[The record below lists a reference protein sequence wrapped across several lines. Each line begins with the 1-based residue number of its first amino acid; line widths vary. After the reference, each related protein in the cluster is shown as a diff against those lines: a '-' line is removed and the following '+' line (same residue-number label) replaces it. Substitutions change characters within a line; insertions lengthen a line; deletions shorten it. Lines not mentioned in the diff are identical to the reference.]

1 MFMVHFDSLNYKF
14 MYVLTYVIYLAVKH
28 TCVFNSRDSLNIKL
42 MCVLHRRVSL
52 VLNRMYVSVSMSLWN
67 IKTYVRFPFQETLW
81 VKTHICLSSVESR
94 RYKNIYTI

>member
-1 MFMVHFDSLNYKF
+1 MVHFDSLNYKL
-14 MYVLTYVIYLAVKH
+14 MYVLTYVIHLVVKH

-52 VLNRMYVSVSMSLWN
+52 VLNRMCVSVSMSLWN
-67 IKTYVRFPFQETLW
+67 IKTYVRFLFKETLW
-81 VKTHICLSSVESR
+81 IKTHVCLSTVEPR

>member
-1 MFMVHFDSLNYKF
+1 MVHFDSLNYKL

-42 MCVLHRRVSL
+42 MCVLRRRVSL
-52 VLNRMYVSVSMSLWN
+52 VLNSMYVSVSMSLWN
-67 IKTYVRFPFQETLW
+67 IKTYVCFPFQETLW
-81 VKTHICLSSVESR
+81 VKTHVCLSSVEPR

>member
-1 MFMVHFDSLNYKF
+1 MVHFDSLNYKL
-14 MYVLTYVIYLAVKH
+14 MYVLTYVIYLAVKY

-42 MCVLHRRVSL
+42 MYVLHQRVSL

-67 IKTYVRFPFQETLW
+67 IKTYVRFSFRETLW
-81 VKTHICLSSVESR
+81 VKTHVCLSSVEPL

>member
-1 MFMVHFDSLNYKF
+1 MVHFDSLNYKL
-14 MYVLTYVIYLAVKH
+14 MYILTYVIYLAVKH
-28 TCVFNSRDSLNIKL
+28 TYVFYSRDSLSIKL

-52 VLNRMYVSVSMSLWN
+52 VLNRMYVSVSMSLLN

-81 VKTHICLSSVESR
+81 VKTHVCLSSVEPL

>member
-1 MFMVHFDSLNYKF
+1 MVHFDSLNYKRI
-14 MYVLTYVIYLAVKH
+14 YVLTYVIYLAVKH

-81 VKTHICLSSVESR
+81 VKTHVYLATVEPR